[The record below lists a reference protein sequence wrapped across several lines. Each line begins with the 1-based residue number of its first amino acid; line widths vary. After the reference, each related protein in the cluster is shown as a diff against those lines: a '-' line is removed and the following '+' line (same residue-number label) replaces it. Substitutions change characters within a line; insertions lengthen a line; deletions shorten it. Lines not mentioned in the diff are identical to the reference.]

1 MVEVILED
9 RDQIIDA
16 MLNGEITKEDA
27 QKFLS
32 DYPLPE
38 CIISVKSTS

>member
-9 RDQIIDA
+9 RDQIINA
-16 MLNGEITKEDA
+16 MLNGEITKGDA

-32 DYPLPE
+32 ECPLPE
-38 CIISVKSTS
+38 CITNTESKS

>member
-9 RDQIIDA
+9 RDQILDA
-16 MLNGEITKEDA
+16 MLNGEITKEEA
-27 QKFLS
+27 QKYLS
-32 DYPLPE
+32 ECPLPE